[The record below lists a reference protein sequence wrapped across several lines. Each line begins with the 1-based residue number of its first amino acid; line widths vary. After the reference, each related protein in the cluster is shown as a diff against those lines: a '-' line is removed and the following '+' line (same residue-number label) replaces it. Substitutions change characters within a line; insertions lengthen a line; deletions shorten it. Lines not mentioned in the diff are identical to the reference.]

1 MRLPPYNNFPR
12 ISDDK
17 VLLRQIQFSDIKDI
31 IEISFYD
38 SIQAKT
44 LTQAIEMQAKI
55 NLDYS
60 NGNSI
65 HWVIADKLTNK
76 IVGTCGYYRGLD
88 KGEGEMG
95 CVLLPQY
102 RRQGYMTFAML
113 LAIDFGLNNI
123 GLTRIWAI
131 TTKQNE
137 SAIKLIEKL
146 NFIKIAHL
154 DDNEVEYELRHDLNV
169 TP

>member
-17 VLLRQIQFSDIKDI
+17 ILLRQIQFSDIKDI

-38 SIQAKT
+38 SIQATT
-44 LTQAIEMQAKI
+44 LKEAIEMQAKI
-55 NLDYS
+55 NGDYS

-65 HWVIADKLTNK
+65 HWGIADKLTNK
-76 IVGTCGYYRGLD
+76 IVGTCGYYRGLNR
-88 KGEGEMG
+88 GEGELG

-102 RRQGYMTFAML
+102 RGHGYMTFAML
-113 LAIDFGLNNI
+113 LAIEFGLNNI

-131 TTKQNE
+131 TTKENE
-137 SAIKLIEKL
+137 KAIKLIEKL
-146 NFIKIAHL
+146 NFIKIADL
-154 DDNEVEYELRHDLNV
+154 SDNEVEYELKQDLNL
-169 TP
+169 TD